1 MEKLWLNNDLVDRI
15 ALLQKT
21 EQGHP
26 GINQVAIEKDW
37 WVTAVLKALF
47 QTSCRESL
55 VFKGGTSLSKGFNII
70 ERFSENCV
78 KWPGSISTKPFQSN

>member
-1 MEKLWLNNDLVDRI
+1 MENLWINNEMVDRI

-47 QTSCRESL
+47 QTSCHESL
-55 VFKGGTSLSKGFNII
+55 IFKGGTSLSKGFNII
-70 ERFSENCV
+70 ELFSEDIDLAINLSFF
-78 KWPGSISTKPFQSN
+78 GI

>member
-26 GINQVAIEKDW
+26 GINQVAIEKN
-37 WVTAVLKALF
+37 
-47 QTSCRESL
+47 REQARTL
-55 VFKGGTSLSKGFNII
+55 VKH
-70 ERFSENCV
+70 
-78 KWPGSISTKPFQSN
+78 